1 VKGVECSGARYAP
14 APVNRLVLDA
24 LLHLS
29 ACAALA
35 AASLAA
41 QASEL
46 DVWRERASHGDARS
60 LATRV
65 STLEAALEQERVT
78 PEQLRTWLAPLRA
91 APREDRPAQ
100 LLAIAA
106 VSRAGLAELEAEL
119 RLDLAQQALAGGDC
133 AEAQTLL
140 GALDGK
146 RLGAW
151 SALIELEL
159 AQLARLKHEFQAAD
173 AHIERARSELEQR
186 DDEYARLLRVHTAGE
201 RLMLELELGR
211 IDHAARALEQIETAQ
226 SALGASPEARAFD
239 GPLTLWRASLLVA
252 QDEHRVAVETCDAWL
267 AACAGNPLSEAAVPL
282 VEYRRDY
289 ARLLLASAHRSDV
302 PAAIA
307 ALLQHLSSPQLARSE
322 RWRGWLEISRAQL
335 RSGEMSAAQLSLARA
350 DELFEAA
357 TSDCEPSIRRTSLK
371 LALAAEQALDS
382 AALDAA
388 LAAFEPEWRALLAS
402 WRAVP
407 RPAGGIGWLH
417 SASSLELL
425 CDYATALVARHGDER
440 GAELALQAL
449 LNSQSVGSLAR
460 ELGAAGG
467 DLIALRAR
475 LLEDDDHGMVL
486 FVLAPARSMAFAV
499 DRRRVTLHELPGRL
513 ALRAL
518 VERVFGAAA
527 RLDLAADAC
536 EAFFPAELGAW
547 VQARRRLTLVG
558 VEQLGQAPFELFAPR
573 GGQRLGVTHALDYLP
588 SAPIGLSL
596 ATRVPLGEFRG
607 ASLLAVRSP
616 SADARA
622 RYPDAQPL
630 EIPQSK
636 LVALLEPWG
645 ETAFA
650 ATEEGVDL
658 RTYEEQARRRPFVV
672 QWLTHGVFDPLREPP
687 TGLVLEGAPGV
698 AWSDDLARVPAPPVV
713 LLSCCGGARSQLR
726 RGEDGAQQLAGA
738 FFRAGARAVVATPA
752 STRLSWALDF
762 AELLHRELADGV
774 SVAEAARRARAEL
787 ATRSGIDAQAWSAW
801 QVVGLGATR
810 AATSRGSGTSLSVL
824 LLAAASVVAA
834 FLVLRRVRRPT
845 S

>member
-1 VKGVECSGARYAP
+1 M
-14 APVNRLVLDA
+14 NRHVLDA
-24 LLHLS
+24 LLQLS
-29 ACAALA
+29 AWAVLA
-35 AASLAA
+35 TASVAA
-41 QASEL
+41 QADGL
-46 DVWRERASHGDARS
+46 DAWRARATHDATAP
-60 LATRV
+60 LAARV
-65 STLEAALEQERVT
+65 SALETALEQARVA
-78 PEQLRTWLAPLRA
+78 PEQLRAWLKPLRA
-91 APREDRPAQ
+91 APREDQAAE

-106 VSRAGLAELEAEL
+106 ASRAGLAELEAEL
-119 RLDLAQQALAGGDC
+119 RLDLAQRTFADGDC
-133 AEAQTLL
+133 AQAQALL
-140 GALDGK
+140 RALDGK
-146 RLGAW
+146 ALGAW

-159 AQLARLKHEFQAAD
+159 AQLARLKHEFPAAD
-173 AHIERARSELEQR
+173 VHIERARADLEPR
-186 DDEYARLLRVHTAGE
+186 DDEYSRLLRVHAAGE

-211 IDHAARALEQIETAQ
+211 IDHAARALEQIEAAQ
-226 SALGASPEARAFD
+226 SALGASPDARAFD
-239 GPLTLWRASLLVA
+239 GPLTIWRASLLVA
-252 QDEHRVAVETCDAWL
+252 QDEHRAAIESCDAWL
-267 AACAGNPLSEAAVPL
+267 AARAADPLTEAAATL

-289 ARLLLASAHRSDV
+289 ARLLLASAHRTDV

-307 ALLQHLSSPQLARSE
+307 ALELLLSSPRLARSE

-335 RSGEMSAAQLSLARA
+335 RSGDVSAAQRSLARA
-350 DELFEAA
+350 DELFESA

-371 LALAAEQALDS
+371 LALAAEQPLDR
-382 AALDAA
+382 AALDAS
-388 LAAFEPEWRALLAS
+388 LVAFEREWRALLAS

-449 LNSQSVGSLAR
+449 LDSQSVGSLAR
-460 ELGAAGG
+460 ELGAAQG
-467 DLIALRAR
+467 DLIELRAR
-475 LLEDDDHGMVL
+475 LLEDDDHGVVL

-518 VERVFGAAA
+518 VERVFGAGS
-527 RLDLAADAC
+527 RLDVAADAF

-547 VQARRRLTLVG
+547 VQARRRVTLVG

-573 GGQRLGVTHALDYLP
+573 GGQPLGVTHALDYLP

-596 ATRVPLGEFRG
+596 ATRVPLGEFHG
-607 ASLLAVRSP
+607 AGLLAVRNP
-616 SADARA
+616 SASARE

-630 EIPQSK
+630 EIPQSR
-636 LVALLEPWG
+636 LEALLEPWG

-650 ATEEGVDL
+650 ATDEGVDL
-658 RTYEEQARRRPFVV
+658 RTYEAQAGRRPFVV

-687 TGLVLEGAPGV
+687 TGLVLEGAPDV

-738 FFRAGARAVVATPA
+738 FFRAGARTVVATPA

-762 AELLHRELADGV
+762 SELFHRELAEGV

-801 QVVGLGATR
+801 QVVGLGGTR
-810 AATSRGSGTSLSVL
+810 AGTSRGSSTTPSVL

-834 FLVLRRVRRPT
+834 LLVLRRMRRLP